1 MPAKAI
7 EIVVSTKVE
16 EANAIIKSNLFW
28 SMGAGLVPV
37 PFLDIAG
44 IAGVQI
50 KMLFELS
57 KLYGV
62 KFSENRV
69 KSVLASLIGSAGTG
83 GIATGAVASLIKV
96 VPVVGTFGGVLA
108 LPVVAGAST
117 YAVGKVFV
125 QHFESGGTFLDFDP
139 AKTKQYFAEQFKEGQ
154 KLPADLK
161 EASK

>member
-108 LPVVAGAST
+108 LPVVAGAFDVRRGQGLCSAFRIWRHLPGFRSGQDQ
-117 YAVGKVFV
+117 AVFCRTV
-125 QHFESGGTFLDFDP
+125 QRGPETCGRP
-139 AKTKQYFAEQFKEGQ
+139 
-154 KLPADLK
+154 
-161 EASK
+161 